1 MSLGWQVEFEEMP
14 SLRLF
19 QVLHSFF
26 TDTNLNRIDSVLLQS
41 LDLSDLAPI
50 NLKDGAWHDLTPL
63 VPEVSHPHLVSK
75 ESHSPRVTI
84 GGSSGL

>member
-19 QVLHSFF
+19 QILHSFF
-26 TDTNLNRIDSVLLQS
+26 TDTYLNRIDSVLLQS
-41 LDLSDLAPI
+41 LDLCDLAPI
-50 NLKDGAWHDLTPL
+50 NLKDGTWHDLAPL

-84 GGSSGL
+84 GGCCGL